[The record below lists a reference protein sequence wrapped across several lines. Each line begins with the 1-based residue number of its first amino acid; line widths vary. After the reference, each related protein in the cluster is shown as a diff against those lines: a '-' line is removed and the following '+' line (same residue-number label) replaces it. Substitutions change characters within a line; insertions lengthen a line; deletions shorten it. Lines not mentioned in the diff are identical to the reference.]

1 MSFIKVVLHKKNE
14 NDIEFMGKV
23 VAKSGNINVYETP
36 KGHWLCSAFDMYGNS
51 MSHEIVEN
59 KNEKKLH
66 ELLGYSDNAKKIYN
80 QLGLNLNS
88 QLDL

>member
-1 MSFIKVVLHKKNE
+1 
-14 NDIEFMGKV
+14 
-23 VAKSGNINVYETP
+23 
-36 KGHWLCSAFDMYGNS
+36 MYGNS